1 MVQAPA
7 PARLSQLLSAV
18 CSTKAAS
25 PPPACQPKVPLG
37 PKANTRGVFRL
48 RKRRTLAWLASG
60 RPKMA
65 GASRMGAAGAC
76 AWLTGAA
83 ASPISAASVAT
94 KPFQP
99 GIGYSFGPLT
109 YLPRTKLP
117 LQAPLAL
124 TARGGHIAPPYC
136 SFQGKDHARQRCEE
150 GRARLFWRAGYQRHP
165 EMAANHLSMRSHH
178 LHRRSWPG

>member
-1 MVQAPA
+1 MATPSGGGFGAHSRPGFTIVRSRNAMVQAPA

-37 PKANTRGVFRL
+37 PKANTRGVFRF

-76 AWLTGAA
+76 AWLIGAA
-83 ASPISAASVAT
+83 ASPISAASAAT

-99 GIGYSFGPLT
+99 AMQYSPETRSHFPQARQGP
-109 YLPRTKLP
+109 
-117 LQAPLAL
+117 QAPLAL
-124 TARGGHIAPPYC
+124 AAGGGHIGRLFGIC
-136 SFQGKDHARQRCEE
+136 QGKDHAR
-150 GRARLFWRAGYQRHP
+150 
-165 EMAANHLSMRSHH
+165 
-178 LHRRSWPG
+178 